1 MPDYLDL
8 KTLLNVPYVD
18 PDLGFE
24 ISPNGSQVAF
34 SWNRSGRWEIY
45 TLELKRQAPPR
56 KITQGKGA
64 KFAPHWS
71 PNGQLLAYALDL
83 DGGR

>member
-8 KTLLNVPYVD
+8 ETLLLVPYVE

-34 SWNRSGRWEIY
+34 SWNQSGRWEIY
-45 TLELKRQAPPR
+45 NLEP
-56 KITQGKGA
+56 
-64 KFAPHWS
+64 
-71 PNGQLLAYALDL
+71 
-83 DGGR
+83 